1 MFRSID
7 AALSAIN
14 ARTFVEAAQVL
25 GAGWFD
31 VSRRVIIP
39 NALTDT
45 IELITFFGPITRLD
59 VLLHGDADP
68 VMVDLASNEARDLAP
83 GLPVVLSIP
92 PNAIPLYT

>member
-14 ARTFVEAAQVL
+14 ARTLVEAAQVL

-31 VSRRVIIP
+31 VSRRVILP
-39 NALTDT
+39 NTLTGT
-45 IELITFFGPITRLD
+45 IERITFLGPITRLD
-59 VLLHGDADP
+59 VFLHGDADP
-68 VMVDLASNEARDLAP
+68 VMVDLAP

-92 PNAIPLYT
+92 PNAIRLYT